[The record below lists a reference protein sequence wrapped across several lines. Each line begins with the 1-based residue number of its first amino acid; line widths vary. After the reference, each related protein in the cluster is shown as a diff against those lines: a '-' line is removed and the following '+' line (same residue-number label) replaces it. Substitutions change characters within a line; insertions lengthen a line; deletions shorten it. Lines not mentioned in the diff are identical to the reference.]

1 MRPTNNFPSGSS
13 LKRNP
18 GKYRSQLRNL
28 YRKEVNTV
36 KYEKPEAILLVPAIE
51 AIQGTTS
58 KPVNIADS
66 PSDHR
71 PSPAAYEADE

>member
-1 MRPTNNFPSGSS
+1 M
-13 LKRNP
+13 
-18 GKYRSQLRNL
+18 
-28 YRKEVNTV
+28 NTV